1 MNRKKIINNK
11 KKVLLVLLGI
21 SIVTVLGSTDDIVK
35 NSNYYNEF
43 MNSLNGALDK
53 SDDEDLVLKK

>member
-35 NSNYYNEF
+35 NNIYYNEF